1 MEAHRWVAAE
11 MREHQEKETTGRHDD
26 NDKSGSQVTSR
37 QGLDN
42 DSEDGRDE
50 DTAQHDRASDDET
63 DDDEDEMQH
72 KPVTEET
79 ATWTAPDT
87 TLARRMRWLLRR
99 EITLDLFATSGDFER
114 SYGFAT
120 APRSYRTETEDEFN
134 RAWGRLVPTY
144 DTTKLSFDDNDIPR
158 VYART

>member
-1 MEAHRWVAAE
+1 MTGKVRDDRIWAE
-11 MREHQEKETTGRHDD
+11 
-26 NDKSGSQVTSR
+26 VTSR

-42 DSEDGRDE
+42 DSEDSRDE
-50 DTAQHDRASDDET
+50 DTSQHDRASDDET

-87 TLARRMRWLLRR
+87 MLARRMRWLLRR

-158 VYART
+158 VYARTRPRTAAAEI

>member
-1 MEAHRWVAAE
+1 MSAHSAVGTLKCPFVKGCYYNRS
-11 MREHQEKETTGRHDD
+11 
-26 NDKSGSQVTSR
+26 SG

-42 DSEDGRDE
+42 DSEDDRDE
-50 DTAQHDRASDDET
+50 DPAQHDRASDDES
-63 DDDEDEMQH
+63 DDEEDEMQH
-72 KPVTEET
+72 KPITEET
-79 ATWTAPDT
+79 ATWTVPDT

-144 DTTKLSFDDNDIPR
+144 DTTKLSFEDNDIPR
-158 VYART
+158 VYARTRPQKTATKI